1 MGNLP
6 PNLQATHPYLYCMAH
21 WLRRMPCQDYHSFPG
36 NFIIIGTGSCGGVT
50 VQVCLLPKSR
60 ISPHT
65 KPWRRREIIKT
76 QRAKGNTIVPILPR
90 LTQANTS
97 PPSDVSIPSHQ
108 EQDCT
113 LGHKQRRQSWFLCLH
128 GEVTTSR
135 LSRVRHGWLEE
146 AQSSPEGV
154 IGYVGRIW

>member
-65 KPWRRREIIKT
+65 KPWRRREIIKS
-76 QRAKGNTIVPILPR
+76 QCAKGNTIVPILPR
-90 LTQANTS
+90 VTQEHTS
-97 PPSDVSIPSHQ
+97 TPSDVSIPSHQ
-108 EQDCT
+108 EKDCAQ
-113 LGHKQRRQSWFLCLH
+113 GHKQRRQFLFLFLH
-128 GEVTTSR
+128 GEVMTS
-135 LSRVRHGWLEE
+135 
-146 AQSSPEGV
+146 QSSGAKKHSPIQRE
-154 IGYVGRIW
+154 

>member
-36 NFIIIGTGSCGGVT
+36 NFIIIGTGNCGGVT

-65 KPWRRREIIKT
+65 TLRRRTEIIKS
-76 QRAKGNTIVPILPR
+76 QCAKGNAIVPILPR
-90 LTQANTS
+90 VTQEYTS
-97 PPSDVSIPSHQ
+97 APSDVSIPSHQ
-108 EQDCT
+108 EQGCT
-113 LGHKQRRQSWFLCLH
+113 QADKQRRQLLFLFLH
-128 GEVTTSR
+128 GKAMTLQSGR
-135 LSRVRHGWLEE
+135 ARHGWLQE
-146 AQSSPEGV
+146 AQSNLEVV
-154 IGYVGRIW
+154 I